1 MQRRTKLTL
10 ALASM
15 VLVCMWGVSQAGI
28 DGSDHDLG
36 GKICQQ
42 CHIPH
47 NAQGE
52 KLWFETPSGTFS
64 GIMDLCYSCHDG
76 SPTTVGLTTVFNATK
91 EQHKLFGTSSDCD
104 GCHDPHEQNP
114 ALTGKFT
121 HTDFTLGADG
131 TYCSTCHDAT
141 PYAGNTLGDHT
152 SGTQH
157 YTSGTTFTCYQ
168 CHTMHG
174 ATPQTTNPSGITNP
188 ILLAD
193 NEPGAFYG
201 AFCISCH
208 DGTAPA
214 AAGTG
219 TGGVAASD
227 VHDYTMATTDG
238 SELAHPTTAA
248 TIGGCDYCHDPHQ
261 EGATTDHILLE
272 GNNDSAYCRS
282 CHTGGGGTSIGSSH
296 PDNQVPT
303 DAGMNAATSPFL
315 PWSDEIN
322 DDDLGGV
329 DYAGATADL
338 VVCESCHSV
347 HRKATDGPF
356 LRDANAQN
364 ELCGSCH
371 PGQY

>member
-1 MQRRTKLTL
+1 MSRRTKL
-10 ALASM
+10 ALVLSSA

-52 KLWFETPSGTFS
+52 KLWFETPSGTFT
-64 GIMDLCYSCHDG
+64 GIQDLCYSCHDG
-76 SPTTVGLTTVFNATK
+76 SPSSTGQTTVFNASK
-91 EQHKLFGTSSDCD
+91 EQHIGFGASGDCD
-104 GCHDPHEQNP
+104 ACHDPHEQNP
-114 ALTGKFT
+114 LLSGKFT
-121 HTDFTLGADG
+121 HTDINAGADG
-131 TYCSTCHDAT
+131 TYCTPCHDAT

-152 SGTQH
+152 AGSQH

-168 CHTMHG
+168 CHTLHG
-174 ATPQTTNPSGITNP
+174 ATPQSTNPAGLTNP

-193 NEPGAFYG
+193 NEPGAYYG

-208 DGTAPA
+208 NGSAPS
-214 AAGTG
+214 AGMPG

-227 VHDYTMATTDG
+227 VHDYTMAQVDG
-238 SELAHPTTAA
+238 SETAHPTTAA

-261 EGATTDHILLE
+261 PGATTDHILLE
-272 GNNDSAYCRS
+272 TNNDSAYCRS
-282 CHTGGGGTSIGSSH
+282 CHTGGGGTAIGSSH
-296 PDNQVPT
+296 PDNQVPS
-303 DAGMNAATSPFL
+303 DVGMNSTTSPFL

-322 DDDLGGV
+322 DDDLDGV
-329 DYAGATADL
+329 DYAGATGDL

-347 HRKATDGPF
+347 HRKGTDGPL
-356 LRDANAQN
+356 LRDANAAN